1 MVSLRVVFPGAPSGH
16 TAQRRASIAL
26 ACLRNE
32 KLAAGDWVRISS
44 AGKSVIAQAWPSLT
58 INEDEIV
65 LSRIHLL
72 ALGDPVQVDLER
84 IEGKDVKW
92 MTAKAI
98 TVSVHAPNVKEASS
112 ESKGKERETAWEL
125 ALLKEILR
133 KSTLEH

>member
-1 MVSLRVVFPGAPSGH
+1 MVSLRVVFPGSPSAH
-16 TAQRRASIAL
+16 TAQRRASIPL
-26 ACLRNE
+26 ACLLNE
-32 KLAAGDWVRISS
+32 KVAAGDWVRVSS

-98 TVSVHAPNVKEASS
+98 TVSVQPPKA
-112 ESKGKERETAWEL
+112 KGN
-125 ALLKEILR
+125 
-133 KSTLEH
+133 